1 MLLEQDE
8 FRNSSVTFLEH
19 HPVGHVRGPRI
30 AVSKGG
36 NMIPVADQKDSS
48 TTTPLIDNRIQSL
61 LENADVRAVAQQ
73 PENQERIQQQ
83 FEHKSERVQSKL
95 GSAWGD
101 LRDAFRMSFD
111 KSFNLEPRTRGVLLV
126 ALLYLVVPIDLIPD
140 PIPVLGLADDVALT
154 VYAIRF
160 AKPELERYRKFQAE
174 RNHTENTA

>member
-1 MLLEQDE
+1 M
-8 FRNSSVTFLEH
+8 F
-19 HPVGHVRGPRI
+19 
-30 AVSKGG
+30 KGG
-36 NMIPVADQKDSS
+36 NMTQVIDQKDSS
-48 TTTPLIDNRIQSL
+48 TTTQTTTPLTDDRIQTL
-61 LENADVRAVAQQ
+61 LENTDVQAVAQQ
-73 PENQERIQQQ
+73 PEVEERIQQQ
-83 FEHKSERVQSKL
+83 FGHKSEKVRSKL

-140 PIPVLGLADDVALT
+140 PIPVLGLADDVALI

-174 RNHTENTA
+174 SNQTEFNT